1 MSSAGLRQSAA
12 AAWIALSSA
21 ISGCGYSLGYD
32 DFGPPGRTVAVQVV
46 DNRSFR
52 QRVEIDLTRQIL
64 QELTIHGDLRPAD
77 RNSADTVLEV
87 TLVDVTG
94 RTLVGSGQGFPV
106 REGSLEFVCEVRL
119 LDGASGHVLREA
131 EVRDR
136 AEFRAPVDETEATA
150 YAEASYDLARKIV
163 LALEADF

>member
-1 MSSAGLRQSAA
+1 MSRTRTRRGALLLLLQLSALT
-12 AAWIALSSA
+12 
-21 ISGCGYSLGYD
+21 GCGYSLGYD

-77 RNSADTVLEV
+77 RAHADTVLEV
-87 TLVDVTG
+87 ELVDVTG
-94 RTLVGSGQGFPV
+94 RTLVGSGQGYPV
-106 REGSLEFVCEVRL
+106 REGALDFVCEVRL
-119 LDGASGHVLREA
+119 LDGATGHVLREA
-131 EVRDR
+131 EIRDR
-136 AEFRAPVDETEATA
+136 AEFRGPVDETEATA

>member
-1 MSSAGLRQSAA
+1 MSRTRTRGGALLLLLQLSALT
-12 AAWIALSSA
+12 
-21 ISGCGYSLGYD
+21 GCGYSLGYD

-77 RNSADTVLEV
+77 RAHADTVLEV
-87 TLVDVTG
+87 ELVDVTG
-94 RTLVGSGQGFPV
+94 RTLVGSGQGYPV
-106 REGSLEFVCEVRL
+106 REGALDFVCEVRL
-119 LDGASGHVLREA
+119 LDGATGHVLREA
-131 EVRDR
+131 EIRDR
-136 AEFRAPVDETEATA
+136 AEFRGPVDETEATA